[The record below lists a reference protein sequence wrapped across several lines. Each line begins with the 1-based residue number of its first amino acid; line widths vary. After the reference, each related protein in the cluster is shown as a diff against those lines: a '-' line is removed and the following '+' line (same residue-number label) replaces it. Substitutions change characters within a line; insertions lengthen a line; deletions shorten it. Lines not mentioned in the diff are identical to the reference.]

1 MINNKAQNENIY
13 TSFQHATNRLDG
25 LVAVDYFFAKEI
37 SQCLGFSIAN
47 SLANKQTTDTSNDV
61 QSDESSDLSNNMSNN
76 LPNDEQSL
84 SNQQQWFHLLIA
96 LSASLRDGHSCLPLA
111 QVAGKQLFSDS
122 TSESGAVSQSANVN
136 EKPINNVAITTGTKG
151 FTFADL
157 KTLTALM
164 EELPLA
170 DLEQKIASEQQPI
183 VLSHERLYLRRYYQF
198 EQELKQLVRERR
210 NSSERQVESAINTDK
225 TTSDVNAITS
235 IITRLFPDLAAQSE
249 LQNSAIDW
257 QAVAVANAIN
267 KDFAIIAG
275 GPGTGKTYTVTKL
288 LAALVMLAIANSE
301 NSNQGSQNLTDESL
315 TDKSSS
321 EISVNRASFTAPRIA
336 LVAPTGKAAQRL
348 SESITNAVKG
358 FRGII
363 DDQVL
368 DLIPEQ
374 AQTLHRLLG
383 VIPGQV
389 NFRYHQDNKLAI
401 DILLID
407 EVSMVDLPMMT
418 RVFRALPTTTKVIL
432 LGDADQLPSVAVG
445 SVLADFAPRP
455 HLGYSALNHQ
465 YLAQVTGYQTLTKAS
480 SALVADEQ
488 YSAGDCVTFLIKSH
502 RFDGEGGIGR
512 IANHVIKGQYQES
525 WQLLQQSDLP
535 SNDKQLTLLSGPI
548 ETWLTP
554 LVEQYY
560 QGLCQCDKVED
571 AFALLAK
578 FRVLSSTRKGPQ
590 GVESLNALVIDILR
604 NKGVIPFNRFES
616 NNTLYASQPIMI
628 NENDYRL
635 GVYNGDIGLLWRN
648 SQGHLMAVFENSQG
662 GYDWIMPSRLPKFET
677 VYAMTI
683 HKTQGSE
690 FEHVAMVLPE
700 QKDNRLLSRELL
712 YTGITR
718 AKQQLSIA
726 SSQSVWQRGVS
737 QQVKRHSGLAIN

>member
-1 MINNKAQNENIY
+1 MINHKAQSENIY
-13 TSFQHATNRLDG
+13 ASFQHATSQLDG

-37 SQCLGFSIAN
+37 SQCLGFY
-47 SLANKQTTDTSNDV
+47 LT
-61 QSDESSDLSNNMSNN
+61 NN
-76 LPNDEQSL
+76 LADNQTDDMSSKESGDVSNKVSSEEQLL

-111 QVAGKQLFSDS
+111 QVAGKRLFSDV
-122 TSESGAVSQSANVN
+122 TSQSAGVN
-136 EKPINNVAITTGTKG
+136 ENPINNSVVTTDTKG
-151 FTFADL
+151 FIFADL

-164 EELPLA
+164 EKLPLA
-170 DLEQKIASEQQPI
+170 SLEQKIEVEQQPI

-210 NSSERQVESAINTDK
+210 NRRERKVESAENSQQAKGELDTIK
-225 TTSDVNAITS
+225 S
-235 IITRLFPDLAAQSE
+235 IVSTLFPDLAAQNE
-249 LQNSAIDW
+249 LASSAIDW
-257 QAVAVANAIN
+257 QGVAVANAIN

-288 LAALVMLAIANSE
+288 LAALVMLAIADSE
-301 NSNQGSQNLTDESL
+301 
-315 TDKSSS
+315 SSS
-321 EISVNRASFTAPRIA
+321 ASNLNRASFTAPRIA

-348 SESITNAVKG
+348 SESITNAVQG

-383 VIPGQV
+383 VIPDQV
-389 NFRYHQDNKLAI
+389 NFRHHQENKLAI

-418 RVFRALPTTTKVIL
+418 RIFRALPATTKVIL

-445 SVLADFAPRP
+445 SVLADFAARP

-465 YLAQVTGYQTLTKAS
+465 YLAQVTGYQTLTKDN
-480 SALVADEQ
+480 SALAADEQ
-488 YSAGDCVTFLIKSH
+488 YSAGDCVTFLRKSR
-502 RFDGEGGIGR
+502 RFDGEGGIGK
-512 IANHVIKGQYQES
+512 IANYVIKGQYQES
-525 WQLLQQSDLP
+525 WQLLQPSEPL
-535 SNDKQLTLLSGPI
+535 SNDKQLTLLSGTI

-560 QGLCQCDKVED
+560 LGLCQCDKIEE

-578 FRVLSSTRKGPQ
+578 FRILSSTRKGPQ

-616 NNTLYASQPIMI
+616 SNTLYASQPIMI
-628 NENDYRL
+628 SENDYRL

-648 SQGHLMAVFENSQG
+648 SQGHLMAVFENTQG

-718 AKQQLSIA
+718 AKLQLSIA
-726 SSQSVWQRGVS
+726 SSQSVWQSGVS

>member
-1 MINNKAQNENIY
+1 MINHKVQSETIY
-13 TSFQHATNRLDG
+13 ASFQHASSQLDG

-37 SQCLGFSIAN
+37 SQCLGFYLTN
-47 SLANKQTTDTSNDV
+47 NLADKQTDDM
-61 QSDESSDLSNNMSNN
+61 QSDEQL
-76 LPNDEQSL
+76 L

-111 QVAGKQLFSDS
+111 QVAGKRLFSDS
-122 TSESGAVSQSANVN
+122 TSQSASVS
-136 EKPINNVAITTGTKG
+136 EKPLVVTTDTKG
-151 FTFADL
+151 FIFADL
-157 KTLTALM
+157 KTLSVLM
-164 EELPLA
+164 EKLPLVS
-170 DLEQKIASEQQPI
+170 LEQKVEAEQQPI

-210 NSSERQVESAINTDK
+210 NSRERQVESAENTQQAKCELDTIK
-225 TTSDVNAITS
+225 SIVNT
-235 IITRLFPDLAAQSE
+235 LFPDLAAQNE
-249 LQNSAIDW
+249 LPISAIDW
-257 QAVAVANAIN
+257 QGVAVANAMN

-288 LAALVMLAIANSE
+288 LAALVMLAIADSE
-301 NSNQGSQNLTDESL
+301 NSSQGSQNLTDESSNNE
-315 TDKSSS
+315 SSS
-321 EISVNRASFTAPRIA
+321 EISANSASFTAPRIA

-348 SESITNAVKG
+348 SESITNAVQG
-358 FRGII
+358 FRGSIA
-363 DDQVL
+363 DQVL

-383 VIPGQV
+383 VIPDQV
-389 NFRYHQDNKLAI
+389 NFRHHQENKLAI

-407 EVSMVDLPMMT
+407 EVSMVDLPLMT
-418 RVFRALPTTTKVIL
+418 RIFRALPATTKVIL

-465 YLAQVTGYQTLTKAS
+465 YLAQVTGYQTLTKDS
-480 SALVADEQ
+480 SALAADEQ
-488 YSAGDCVTFLIKSH
+488 YSAGDSVTFLMKSR
-502 RFDGEGGIGR
+502 RFDGEGGIGK
-512 IANHVIKGQYQES
+512 IANYVIKGQYQES
-525 WQLLQQSDLP
+525 WQLLQPSEPL
-535 SNDKQLTLLSGPI
+535 SNDKQLTLLSGTI

-560 QGLCQCDKVED
+560 LGLCQCDKVEE

-578 FRVLSSTRKGPQ
+578 FRILSSTRKGPQ

-616 NNTLYASQPIMI
+616 SNTLYASQPIMI
-628 NENDYRL
+628 SENDYRL

-648 SQGHLMAVFENSQG
+648 SQGHLMAVFENTQG

-718 AKQQLSIA
+718 AKLQLSIA
-726 SSQSVWQRGVS
+726 SSQSVWQSGVS

>member
-1 MINNKAQNENIY
+1 MPELILNSESTTNAQTANLY
-13 TSFQHATNRLDG
+13 ASFAHAARQLEG

-37 SQCLGFSIAN
+37 SQCLGFSAFGTVTEN
-47 SLANKQTTDTSNDV
+47 LAA
-61 QSDESSDLSNNMSNN
+61 SSFASTKL
-76 LPNDEQSL
+76 EQGHEHGYEQL
-84 SNQQQWFHLLIA
+84 HDHHQHYQHYQQQWFHLLIA

-111 QVAGKQLFSDS
+111 QVAGKRLFADAMNQSGTSTNINNKGFLFSDL
-122 TSESGAVSQSANVN
+122 
-136 EKPINNVAITTGTKG
+136 TT
-151 FTFADL
+151 L
-157 KTLTALM
+157 NALM
-164 EELPLA
+164 AKLPLA
-170 DLEQKIASEQQPI
+170 PLSEKGQAQTVQPFNQAEPI
-183 VLSHERLYLRRYYQF
+183 VLSHERLYLRRYFQF
-198 EQELKQLVRERR
+198 EQELKQVVYERR
-210 NSSERQVESAINTDK
+210 NISEQQTIFSADGSTALANVSEIK
-225 TTSDVNAITS
+225 S
-235 IITRLFPDLAAQSE
+235 IIETLFPESVQQDASKD
-249 LQNSAIDW
+249 NDIDW

-288 LAALVMLAIANSE
+288 LAALIMLANATSKSNS
-301 NSNQGSQNLTDESL
+301 SDA
-315 TDKSSS
+315 DKDNKDNDF
-321 EISVNRASFTAPRIA
+321 IAPRIS

-358 FRGII
+358 FRGKI
-363 DDQVL
+363 DDAVL

-374 AQTLHRLLG
+374 AQTIHRLLG
-383 VIPGQV
+383 VIPEQV
-389 NFRYHQDNKLAI
+389 NFRHHQDNLLAI

-418 RVFRALPTTTKVIL
+418 RIFRALPAHTKVIL

-455 HLGYSALNHQ
+455 HVGYSALNHQ
-465 YLAQVTGYQTLTKAS
+465 YLAQVTGYQSLEKDITVLAKKM
-480 SALVADEQ
+480 Q
-488 YSAGDCVTFLIKSH
+488 YSAADCVAFLMKSR

-512 IANHVIKGQYQES
+512 IANYVIKGNYQES
-525 WQLLQQSDLP
+525 WQLLQASAALDNSAQTELFD
-535 SNDKQLTLLSGPI
+535 NEKELTLLSGSI

-560 QGLCQCDKVED
+560 LGISQCSKVED
-571 AFALLAK
+571 AFVLLAK
-578 FRVLSSTRKGPQ
+578 FRILSSTRKGPQ

-604 NKGVIPFNRFES
+604 DKGVIPFNRFES
-616 NNTLYASQPIMI
+616 NTTLYAGQPIMI
-628 NENDYRL
+628 SENDYRL

-648 SQGHLMAVFENSQG
+648 SHGHLMAVFENAQG
-662 GYDWIMPSRLPKFET
+662 GYDWILPSRLPKFET

-690 FEHVAMVLPE
+690 FAHVAMVLPE

-718 AKQQLSIA
+718 AKQRLSIA
-726 SSQSVWQRGVS
+726 SSQSVWQSGVS
-737 QQVKRHSGLAIN
+737 QQVKRHSGLAIEQ